1 MNLNLTKQQK
11 DPYIWNND
19 IKIKTKEGSF
29 DYEEETKEKMKVKKY
44 GESRDNIFRKKCR

>member
-44 GESRDNIFRKKCR
+44 GESEDNIFRKKCR